1 MISMIYK
8 LEELAQMH
16 STRKIIQG
24 GKDGWYKM
32 LGSDA
37 KPSQKYQLNKQGGSL
52 TPNVSNINILDKK

>member
-8 LEELAQMH
+8 LEELAQIH

-24 GKDGWYKM
+24 GKDGWYKI
-32 LGSDA
+32 LGNDA

-52 TPNVSNINILDKK
+52 TPNVININIIDKK